1 MDAGQAEQEV
11 HVQAAVGIRQIPG
24 SLKQDSFLVV
34 NKDSN
39 RLIFISK
46 ADKGVQEGCFT
57 IDGVFSLDTGQDK
70 LFLEQLQP
78 LLATV
83 PLGYSVSLLVCEAHH
98 DETQTQI
105 QAFVQKVIES
115 VLQETSPAKN
125 CTQYLQ
131 TVTFVQIYTDG
142 KAQDLLSPRSQV
154 LQVMDLPPLGLVAEE
169 ATEVVVANSQAA
181 THCYLQGMSLHQSYL
196 QKSFQKQHKA
206 AICGNLFTIT
216 METKAEGGQG
226 LQRATV
232 KIFEFSGGNEQH
244 PADPFLPLF
253 RASSAAALPADTGF
267 LCWMLKHLLE
277 ENALTFLLLCLT
289 LPDASG
295 EEIQSA
301 ISLTEQVRNVTKR
314 VAPVHWDPT
323 HEAQKRREVI
333 GELRA
338 QLSFRSRVE
347 QESTLSQ
354 LERVIKEIQVLKSK
368 CWKKKKEV
376 PAYEAKDTSPEG
388 RGKITSDMDDGGE
401 LGNQQSQDDTWHDKE
416 TSGGGSI
423 PKIQLEQVGVLQSA
437 MEDKPFT
444 AAVHRARDLSE
455 ATQSSSPSL
464 VGEQHQDTKGR
475 FSQAKARWQVLQEQ
489 HHLLIQQGLLRM
501 EEQLASQELPP
512 GQQGAMLWQKEKSLL
527 ILRMEALQKE
537 QAEAERDLEELYQEC
552 QRETETQKQHIL
564 QVFQAYRK
572 HAEEHIDVLEQR
584 YRKLLQES
592 LQDAILLS
600 TQNHQL
606 QAQKQLSYM
615 EKATQTDF
623 QTLTK
628 SHERASPS

>member
-1 MDAGQAEQEV
+1 MDAEQAEQEV

-78 LLATV
+78 LLAMV

-98 DETQTQI
+98 DGTQTQI

-115 VLQETSPAKN
+115 VLQETSSAKN

-131 TVTFVQIYTDG
+131 TITFVQIYTDG
-142 KAQDLLSPRSQV
+142 KAQDLLSPRSRV
-154 LQVMDLPPLGLVAEE
+154 LQVMDLPPLGLMVEE
-169 ATEVVVANSQAA
+169 AAEVVVANSQAA
-181 THCYLQGMSLHQSYL
+181 THCYLQGMSLHQSCL
-196 QKSFQKQHKA
+196 QKSFQEQHKA

-216 METKAEGGQG
+216 METKAESGQG

-244 PADPFLPLF
+244 SPDPFLPLF
-253 RASSAAALPADTGF
+253 RASSAAALPDDTGF

-295 EEIQSA
+295 EEIRSA
-301 ISLTEQVRNVTKR
+301 ISLTEQVRTVTKR

-338 QLSFRSRVE
+338 QLAFRSRMDRKDI
-347 QESTLSQ
+347 LSQ
-354 LERVIKEIQVLKSK
+354 LEVVIKEIQS
-368 CWKKKKEV
+368 
-376 PAYEAKDTSPEG
+376 
-388 RGKITSDMDDGGE
+388 M
-401 LGNQQSQDDTWHDKE
+401 
-416 TSGGGSI
+416 
-423 PKIQLEQVGVLQSA
+423 
-437 MEDKPFT
+437 
-444 AAVHRARDLSE
+444 
-455 ATQSSSPSL
+455 
-464 VGEQHQDTKGR
+464 VGEQHQETKGR

-489 HHLLIQQGLLRM
+489 HHLLIQQELLRM
-501 EEQLASQELPP
+501 EEELASQELPP

-527 ILRMEALQKE
+527 ILRMEALQRE
-537 QAEAERDLEELYQEC
+537 QAEAGRDLEVLYQEC

-564 QVFQAYRK
+564 QVFQGYRK

-600 TQNHQL
+600 TQNQQL
-606 QAQKQLSYM
+606 QAQKQLGYM

-623 QTLTK
+623 QTLTR
-628 SHERASPS
+628 SHETASPS

>member
-11 HVQAAVGIRQIPG
+11 RVQAAVGIRQIPG

-78 LLATV
+78 LLDMV

-98 DETQTQI
+98 DGTQTQI

-125 CTQYLQ
+125 STQYLQ
-131 TVTFVQIYTDG
+131 TITFVQIYTDG

-154 LQVMDLPPLGLVAEE
+154 LQVMDLPPLGLMVEE

-196 QKSFQKQHKA
+196 QKSFQEQHKA

-226 LQRATV
+226 LQRAAV

-295 EEIQSA
+295 EEIRSA
-301 ISLTEQVRNVTKR
+301 ISLTEQVRTVTKK

-338 QLSFRSRVE
+338 QLSFRSRME
-347 QESTLSQ
+347 QESMLSQ
-354 LERVIKEIQVLKSK
+354 LERVIKEIQVLKSQR
-368 CWKKKKEV
+368 WKKKKEAS
-376 PAYEAKDTSPEG
+376 AYEAKATSPEV
-388 RGKITSDMDDGGE
+388 RGKITLDTDDGGE
-401 LGNQQSQDDTWHDKE
+401 LGNQQSQDDTQQEKE
-416 TSGGGSI
+416 TSGL
-423 PKIQLEQVGVLQSA
+423 KTIQGWNYSV
-437 MEDKPFT
+437 PIW
-444 AAVHRARDLSE
+444 R
-455 ATQSSSPSL
+455 
-464 VGEQHQDTKGR
+464 
-475 FSQAKARWQVLQEQ
+475 
-489 HHLLIQQGLLRM
+489 
-501 EEQLASQELPP
+501 
-512 GQQGAMLWQKEKSLL
+512 
-527 ILRMEALQKE
+527 
-537 QAEAERDLEELYQEC
+537 
-552 QRETETQKQHIL
+552 
-564 QVFQAYRK
+564 
-572 HAEEHIDVLEQR
+572 
-584 YRKLLQES
+584 
-592 LQDAILLS
+592 
-600 TQNHQL
+600 
-606 QAQKQLSYM
+606 
-615 EKATQTDF
+615 
-623 QTLTK
+623 
-628 SHERASPS
+628 

>member
-1 MDAGQAEQEV
+1 MDAEQAEQEV

-78 LLATV
+78 LLAMV

-98 DETQTQI
+98 DGTQTQI

-115 VLQETSPAKN
+115 VLQETSSAKN

-131 TVTFVQIYTDG
+131 TITFVQIYTDG
-142 KAQDLLSPRSQV
+142 KAQDLLSPRSRV
-154 LQVMDLPPLGLVAEE
+154 LQVMDLPPLGLMVEE
-169 ATEVVVANSQAA
+169 AAEVVVANSQAA
-181 THCYLQGMSLHQSYL
+181 THCYLQGMSLHQSCL
-196 QKSFQKQHKA
+196 QKSFQEQHKA

-216 METKAEGGQG
+216 METKAESGQG

-244 PADPFLPLF
+244 SPDPFLPLF
-253 RASSAAALPADTGF
+253 RASSAAALPADDTGF

-295 EEIQSA
+295 EEIRSA
-301 ISLTEQVRNVTKR
+301 ISLTEQVRTVTKR
-314 VAPVHWDPT
+314 VSPVHWDPT

-338 QLSFRSRVE
+338 QLAFRSRMDRKDI
-347 QESTLSQ
+347 LSQ
-354 LERVIKEIQVLKSK
+354 LEVVIKEIQVLKSQR
-368 CWKKKKEV
+368 WKKKKE
-376 PAYEAKDTSPEG
+376 ASATYEAKDTSPEG
-388 RGKITSDMDDGGE
+388 RSM
-401 LGNQQSQDDTWHDKE
+401 
-416 TSGGGSI
+416 
-423 PKIQLEQVGVLQSA
+423 
-437 MEDKPFT
+437 
-444 AAVHRARDLSE
+444 
-455 ATQSSSPSL
+455 
-464 VGEQHQDTKGR
+464 VGEQHQETKGR

-489 HHLLIQQGLLRM
+489 HHLLIQQELLRM
-501 EEQLASQELPP
+501 EEELASQELPP

-527 ILRMEALQKE
+527 ILRMEALQRE
-537 QAEAERDLEELYQEC
+537 QAEAGRDLEVLYQEC

-564 QVFQAYRK
+564 QVFQGYRK

-600 TQNHQL
+600 TQNQQL
-606 QAQKQLSYM
+606 QAQKQLGYM

-623 QTLTK
+623 QTLTR
-628 SHERASPS
+628 SHETASPS